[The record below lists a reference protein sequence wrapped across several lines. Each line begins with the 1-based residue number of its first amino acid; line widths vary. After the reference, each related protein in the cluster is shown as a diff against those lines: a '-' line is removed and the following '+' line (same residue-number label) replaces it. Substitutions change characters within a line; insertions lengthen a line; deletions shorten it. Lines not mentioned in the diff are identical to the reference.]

1 VLTVPTVAV
10 VVERE
15 GKFLLVEEDIE
26 NWDVPVFN
34 QSAGHVEQG
43 ETLIDVP
50 AQPAGT
56 KMRGVCSM
64 GMYSFT
70 VNFL

>member
-1 VLTVPTVAV
+1 MAWQSRVTVAV

-34 QSAGHVEQG
+34 QPAGHVEHG
-43 ETLIDVP
+43 ETLIE
-50 AQPAGT
+50 AARREALEETGW
-56 KMRGVCSM
+56 
-64 GMYSFT
+64 
-70 VNFL
+70 